1 MKHPL
6 IILTAFL
13 LLAGCGRQGDAQR
26 LQQLQGTWIYTR
38 NNVTG
43 DDFKSTITIDAT
55 GNYLCEI
62 ESRDQQDHNN
72 RTFSL
77 AGYMKI
83 RGGFL
88 IDTMTKHSNTNAV
101 LPTIFTNRIVRMNDT
116 EIVMRMDT
124 NAGSYMP
131 STTEIVFRKK
141 NNLLKE

>member
-1 MKHPL
+1 
-6 IILTAFL
+6 
-13 LLAGCGRQGDAQR
+13 
-26 LQQLQGTWIYTR
+26 
-38 NNVTG
+38 
-43 DDFKSTITIDAT
+43 
-55 GNYLCEI
+55 
-62 ESRDQQDHNN
+62 
-72 RTFSL
+72 
-77 AGYMKI
+77 MKI